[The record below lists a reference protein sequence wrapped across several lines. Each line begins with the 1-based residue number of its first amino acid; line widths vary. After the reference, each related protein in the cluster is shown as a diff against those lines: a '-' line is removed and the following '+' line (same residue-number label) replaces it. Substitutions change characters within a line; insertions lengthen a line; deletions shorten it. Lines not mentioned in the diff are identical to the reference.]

1 MQLNESYVKEIRK
14 HLGYMAFWLP
24 DSSYGLGTI
33 GVIDD
38 DGVFDPI
45 SDLESMGI
53 PFEVEQ
59 RPGKSNIDYSSAG
72 NVTLNTKSAGK
83 LLPGSKLTKADVGF
97 VLDMGR
103 KHSILFQANEVT
115 TTRIKDKVR
124 LGKGIARLYKDEIW
138 KKEWVVI
145 TELKTAASTTI
156 VISSSRNS
164 HVELKVTASAKPAKL
179 DIADASLGL
188 DIVSEKGVSFKA
200 IAEGGLTPLFKVSG
214 ISIDNI
220 TRHASRNNASKHSA
234 TVRTGQNFH
243 SEGASRRYTPGGYSG
258 SNSRTAPSAAISAYD
273 RVVFKELKELAPAG
287 KVRAA
292 AR

>member
-1 MQLNESYVKEIRK
+1 MQLNESYVKEINK

-33 GVIDD
+33 GVIDN
-38 DGVFDPI
+38 DGIFDPI

-53 PFEVEQ
+53 SFEVEQ
-59 RPGKSNIDYSSAG
+59 RPGKSNIDYTSAG
-72 NVTLNTKSAGK
+72 NVTLNTKVAGK
-83 LLPGSKLTKADVGF
+83 LLSGSKLDKADAGF

-103 KHSILFQANEVT
+103 KHSILFQANDVT

-124 LGKGIARLYKDEIW
+124 LGKGIARLYKEDIW

-156 VISSSRNS
+156 FISSNRNS
-164 HVELKVTASAKPAKL
+164 RVELKVTASAKPAKL

-220 TRHASRNNASKHSA
+220 TRHVARKSYNSDSSYTPKCRD
-234 TVRTGQNFH
+234 TVRAKHAPPCH
-243 SEGASRRYTPGGYSG
+243 SHC
-258 SNSRTAPSAAISAYD
+258 
-273 RVVFKELKELAPAG
+273 
-287 KVRAA
+287 
-292 AR
+292 